1 MHALV
6 RRYCPFSV
14 ILILMNSPAA
24 SNGQSLLETMF
35 VLFVVAMLCSAAV
48 SGLHMMQTRVRIQA
62 AAEDMLNTVL
72 NARTEA
78 LRREKRISI
87 CVAAISSDAGASVAP
102 AETPARCAG
111 ANAVQAVNSWQQ
123 GWLVFEDDNS
133 NGMWDAGEILL
144 MQHASLK
151 LPITARGNTTVN
163 RYVSF
168 GASGRSLALNG
179 AFQAG
184 TLTFCEHLA
193 KASPGWLLVVNA
205 VGRPRLEKTQISECP

>member
-6 RRYCPFSV
+6 RRYCPSSV

-111 ANAVQAVNSWQQ
+111 ANALP
-123 GWLVFEDDNS
+123 LVAPE
-133 NGMWDAGEILL
+133 AAALL
-144 MQHASLK
+144 AEVLPESSPGPAAQSRSPSPHAY
-151 LPITARGNTTVN
+151 A
-163 RYVSF
+163 
-168 GASGRSLALNG
+168 LA
-179 AFQAG
+179 
-184 TLTFCEHLA
+184 A
-193 KASPGWLLVVNA
+193 KASVRQMWCTSGREA
-205 VGRPRLEKTQISECP
+205 RSSACSGVGGSGVD